1 MTKYQRDFL
10 SKLKDHDAWP
20 ALQRGDFL
28 QNLNDFADSAAATH
42 ATEGYLAAFLVYQQ
56 LVEEMVNV
64 LVDCSTF
71 LIQCRVFP
79 LEYRGTKQ
87 SRKKM
92 FGQLLIEFEAGIMDA
107 HTSTLLSKCRTLNDL
122 RIRMIHKITR
132 KESLTDI
139 TRRASH
145 AKRLFDEIFELY
157 DHIYEDFRSSFKDH
171 KKDIA
176 ELEEM
181 LEET

>member
-1 MTKYQRDFL
+1 MTRYQRDFIAR
-10 SKLKDHDAWP
+10 LKDSGIWP

-28 QNLNDFADSAAATH
+28 QNLNDFADRSTATRS
-42 ATEGYLAAFLVYQQ
+42 TEGYLAAFLVYQQ
-56 LVEEMVNV
+56 LVEEMVSV

-92 FGQLLIEFEAGIMDA
+92 FGQLLIELEAGVMDV
-107 HTSTLLSKCRTLNDL
+107 HTSRLLSKCRMLNDL
-122 RIRMIHKITR
+122 RIRMVHKITL

-157 DHIYEDFRSSFKDH
+157 NQIYEDFRLSFKDH

-181 LEET
+181 VEER